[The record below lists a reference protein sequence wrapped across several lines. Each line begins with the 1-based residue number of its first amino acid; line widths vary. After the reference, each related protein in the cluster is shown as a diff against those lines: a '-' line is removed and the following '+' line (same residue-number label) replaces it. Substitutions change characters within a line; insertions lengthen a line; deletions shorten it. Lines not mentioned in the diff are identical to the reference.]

1 MNIESATRLVVVE
14 QQVGQIRDIVID
26 VREQLHKVV
35 DLAQAVGSVQAGMIA
50 MADKMTV
57 ANADIRAVKNWQT
70 KHEEW
75 TEGQKTRFET
85 QLNAVNVDQVSF
97 RSRIQGQIAL
107 VAGVVTIAIGMLSTV
122 IWWMAGKVVETELK
136 MVQSNA
142 IQDERI
148 NSIQRTLTINAAK
161 EAR

>member
-57 ANADIRAVKNWQT
+57 ANADIRAVENWQT